1 METTQLVQLFHGVR
15 FVLFGFDSINEHK
28 IRTKLVE
35 GGGVDTGQYC
45 QNCTHVI
52 VDKVVY
58 DDPLCVAAR
67 KDCKTVVT
75 GLWVDHSFD
84 AGMLVDAT
92 TVMYRPLRDLNGIP
106 GAKSFIICLTGY
118 QRQDREDI
126 MNMVALMGAHFS
138 KPLVANKVTHLICYK
153 FEGEKYELAKRLN
166 KIKLVNHRWLED
178 CLREWEILPEVDY
191 TTSGYELEM
200 MEAEAKDSE
209 DEVENASLRP
219 YVVENVHR
227 SPINIATSF
236 PETHTSPKI
245 AAEAPHILPDLPQS
259 KIPLNVNATD
269 DKFSV
274 HGEGKRMSPASSLDF
289 GNQNSSIL
297 KGTYYSKEIESRYE
311 SPDGKNAR
319 NDWTSNSRSVDRVPS
334 NERFGAASSSKKTPK
349 RLSGNESGFERDF
362 MGEPKVNNLSSLAQA
377 KRRIGSDY
385 VDTLHLH
392 SGVKLT
398 DFSPPKEIRN
408 GYGSPTLRK
417 INDNVKS
424 CFRKSPS
431 PNSKILGL
439 RSAPS
444 CDGGHETNAS
454 RAPFGSGCSNSVF
467 AKVNSAIESH
477 STDVTIHSSKLTK
490 SPQSGLPIS
499 EPTISDCGQHAL
511 ANEKTSPS
519 FFKSVKTSLSFS
531 SRGPDF
537 NNFVE
542 ENSTPVAPITGEPQN
557 GQQDIKGSESNNAS
571 LSSSKRLKTSLS
583 SGLDFNNFVKE
594 NFTPVANTREPKN
607 DMNDPKGSNS
617 KHEKTSP
624 SSFKQVKT
632 TLSSGLDFNNV
643 DKNSTPVAAIT
654 GEVQNDQ
661 QVGIG
666 YESNRDPDT
675 NNSNG
680 PSSLNLVEDEKSVT
694 KPLGKKTG
702 SKKTLGTRPKN
713 VSIANQKGSIYLGKN
728 NTSQNNAATCL
739 SGEESDK
746 SPMTKKT
753 QLSSPIVNNEAPTK
767 AVAEHA
773 NRSRD
778 NAMPQIE
785 SLDDETEAPEEK
797 VEQLCENVVN
807 KQNDNGTQKKSA
819 SKQHVSNEAITNI
832 KEMTSEQDQKGNE
845 TDNAVDSTTSA
856 LVRPSSKV
864 DGLKRK
870 TSKEKKSTKRKVL
883 DVADVVKSDELVNSE
898 EIELENNGGQDKVE
912 NKAVTGS
919 KPKHQKVSRKKKL
932 KNSVEEEEKENKPT
946 ESGNENDSQAKK
958 HGEQSGPKPKPQ
970 KVSRKKKLKNSAE
983 EEKESMPTNSG
994 NENGSQDK
1002 KHGEQSVVQSNI
1014 TQMKVK
1020 ERDSN
1025 CRPNSSKEEGGV
1037 ANSVKN
1043 EPAMFILS
1051 GHRLQRKE
1059 FQSVIRRLKGKF
1071 CRDSHQWS
1079 YQATH
1084 FIAPDPIR
1092 RTEKFF
1098 AAAASGRWIL
1108 KMDYLTACNQA
1119 GKFLEEEPYE
1129 WYKNGLN
1136 EDGAINLEA
1145 PRKWRLLRQRTG
1157 HGALHGMRILIYGE
1171 CIAPPLDTLKRVV
1184 KAGDGTILATSPPYT
1199 RFLNSN
1205 VDFAI
1210 ISPGM
1215 PRVDA
1220 WVQEF
1225 LKHEIPCVVADYLVE
1240 YVCKPGYSL
1249 NKHVL
1254 YNTHG
1259 WAEKSFAKLQE
1270 IAEEKVVVE
1279 LTPPD
1284 HKDVPCLVCG
1294 SRDRGDVMLICGN
1307 EDGSKGCGVGCHIDC
1322 CDPPFEDI
1330 PQDDWFCLECIKSKT
1345 RDQSSNK
1352 KRKRGTSSL
1361 KKRSSK

>member
-1 METTQLVQLFHGVR
+1 MATTQSVQLFHGVR

-28 IRTKLVE
+28 IRSKLVE
-35 GGGVDTGQYC
+35 GGGVDAGQYS

-58 DDPLCVAAR
+58 DDPLCVDAR

-84 AGMLVDAT
+84 AGMVVDAT
-92 TVMYRPLRDLNGIP
+92 TIMYRPLRDLNGIP
-106 GAKSFIICLTGY
+106 GAKSLIICLTGY
-118 QRQDREDI
+118 QRQDRDDI

-178 CLREWEILPEVDY
+178 CLREWDVLPEVDY
-191 TTSGYELEM
+191 NTSGYELEM

-209 DEVENASLRP
+209 DEVEDTSLKQ

-227 SPINIATSF
+227 SPINLATSF
-236 PETHTSPKI
+236 PETHASPKP
-245 AAEAPHILPDLPQS
+245 AAEAQHIPPDSPLPKS
-259 KIPLNVNATD
+259 PLNVIAID

-274 HGEGKRMSPASSLDF
+274 HGVEKRSSPASSLDF
-289 GNQNSSIL
+289 GNQDSNIL
-297 KGTYYSKEIESRYE
+297 KGTYYSKELDSRYQ

-319 NDWTSNSRSVDRVPS
+319 NDWTSNSRSVERVRS
-334 NERFGAASSSKKTPK
+334 NERSGAANSSKKKP
-349 RLSGNESGFERDF
+349 RRLGELSGNGSGFDREP

-377 KRRIGSDY
+377 KNRISSDY
-385 VDTLHLH
+385 VEALHLQ
-392 SGVKLT
+392 SGVNPT

-408 GYGSPTLRK
+408 GYGSPILQK

-424 CFRKSPS
+424 CIRKSPS

-439 RSAPS
+439 KPMSS
-444 CDGGHETNAS
+444 YDTNAN
-454 RAPFGSGCSNSVF
+454 RVPFGSGCSYNGF
-467 AKVNSAIESH
+467 ANVNSAIESR
-477 STDVTIHSSKLTK
+477 STDA
-490 SPQSGLPIS
+490 
-499 EPTISDCGQHAL
+499 GQHDH
-511 ANEKTSPS
+511 ANDKTSPS
-519 FFKSVKTSLSFS
+519 SFKRVKTSLSH
-531 SRGPDF
+531 GPDF
-537 NNFVE
+537 NNFVK
-542 ENSTPVAPITGEPQN
+542 ENSTPVAATREPQSD
-557 GQQDIKGSESNNAS
+557 QQNVKGFESKNTS
-571 LSSSKRLKTSLS
+571 PSSSKRLKTSLS

-594 NFTPVANTREPKN
+594 NSSPAANTREPKN
-607 DMNDPKGSNS
+607 DQQDGKGSE
-617 KHEKTSP
+617 HEMTTP
-624 SSFKQVKT
+624 SSFNRVET
-632 TLSSGLDFNNV
+632 TLSSGPDFNTFV
-643 DKNSTPVAAIT
+643 KENSTPVVAVT
-654 GEVQNDQ
+654 REPQNDQ
-661 QVGIG
+661 QDGKG
-666 YESNRDPDT
+666 SESNRDPEI

-680 PSSLNLVEDEKSVT
+680 PSSLNLLGDENLVT
-694 KPLGKKTG
+694 KPLRKKTV
-702 SKKTLGTRPKN
+702 SKKTLGTRPKK
-713 VSIANQKGSIYLGKN
+713 VSTANQKGSIYLGKDS
-728 NTSQNNAATCL
+728 TSQNDAAACL
-739 SGEESDK
+739 SGEKNEK
-746 SPMTKKT
+746 SPKTKKT
-753 QLSSPIVNNEAPTK
+753 QLSYPIVNNEAPTK
-767 AVAEHA
+767 AVAEHT

-797 VEQLCENVVN
+797 VELVSENVVN
-807 KQNDNGTQKKSA
+807 KQNDNDTEKKST
-819 SKQHVSNEAITNI
+819 STQHVSNDVITNI
-832 KEMTSEQDQKGNE
+832 QEVASEQGKKGNE
-845 TDNAVDSTTSA
+845 TENAVDSTTSA
-856 LVRPSSKV
+856 PAKPSSKV

-870 TSKEKKSTKRKVL
+870 THKEKKVTKNKKVL
-883 DVADVVKSDELVNSE
+883 EVADVMKSKEPINNSE
-898 EIELENNGGQDKVE
+898 DIQNENNGVQDTEEK
-912 NKAVTGS
+912 KAVKS
-919 KPKHQKVSRKKKL
+919 PPKPKHQKVSK

-946 ESGNENDSQAKK
+946 
-958 HGEQSGPKPKPQ
+958 
-970 KVSRKKKLKNSAE
+970 
-983 EEKESMPTNSG
+983 NSG
-994 NENGSQDK
+994 NENKRRAK
-1002 KHGEQSVVQSNI
+1002 KHVEQSVVQSNI
-1014 TQMKVK
+1014 TPTKVQQSASK
-1020 ERDSN
+1020 CSR
-1025 CRPNSSKEEGGV
+1025 NSSKQVERD
-1037 ANSVKN
+1037 ANSVQN

-1157 HGALHGMRILIYGE
+1157 HGALHGMRILVYGE

-1199 RFLNSN
+1199 RFLNSS

-1249 NKHVL
+1249 DKHVL

-1270 IAEEKVVVE
+1270 IAEEKVVME

-1284 HKDVPCLVCG
+1284 YNDVPCQVCG
-1294 SRDRGDVMLICGN
+1294 SRGRGDVMLICGD
-1307 EDGSKGCGVGCHIDC
+1307 EDGSNGCGVGCHIDC
-1322 CDPPFEDI
+1322 CDPPFQDI
-1330 PQDDWFCLECIKSKT
+1330 PEDDWFCLDCVKSKT
-1345 RDQSSNK
+1345 SDQSSNK
-1352 KRKRGTSSL
+1352 KRKKGTPSL
-1361 KKRSSK
+1361 KKKRSKF